1 MNGGSETRHPS
12 PVTRHVVEPGSTL
25 GVLGGGQ
32 LGAMFTMAAKR
43 LGYRV
48 AVWDPDPDAPALK
61 LADLPLAAPFT
72 DTASLEKFS
81 TSIKAATYEWEN
93 IPVSMVRALEQRVPV
108 RPAPRILQIIQ
119 NRLDQKTFLA
129 EHRIAVAPFQAVAS
143 PEQLTVPDAVGF
155 PALCK
160 TATLGYDGKGQW
172 RLSGPDDVRQVQNEL
187 RGQLQTPPLR
197 SLDPEALDGQA
208 QGRWIVEQFLPFE
221 KELSVLVVR
230 GADGD
235 RRFYPVA
242 ENVHEAGILRTTRV
256 PAAID
261 PEISRQ
267 AAAVAGSVI
276 EALDGIGVFCVELFL
291 MKDGRFFVNEVAPR
305 PHNSGHYTLD
315 ACTVSQFEQQVRA
328 VCGLPLGETKL
339 ASPAVM
345 VNLIGEDFTKATT
358 DAEIKKFL
366 SQSGAK
372 LHVYGKKSV
381 RPGRKMGHVTFMAAS
396 ASAAWESAS
405 TLKRML
411 G

>member
-1 MNGGSETRHPS
+1 MI
-12 PVTRHVVEPGSTL
+12 

-32 LGAMFTMAAKR
+32 LGAMFTTAAKR

-81 TSIKAATYEWEN
+81 ASIKAATYEWEN
-93 IPVSMVRALEQRVPV
+93 IPAAMVQVLERRVPV

-119 NRLDQKTFLA
+119 DRLAQKTFLA
-129 EHRIAVAPFQAVAS
+129 SQKIPVAPFQAVLS
-143 PEQLTVPDAVGF
+143 PDQLTVPDAVGF

-172 RLSGPDDVRQVQNEL
+172 RLSGPEDVRRVQGEL
-187 RGQLQTPPLR
+187 RAHPQH
-197 SLDPEALDGQA
+197 
-208 QGRWIVEQFLPFE
+208 RWIVEQFLPFE

-230 GADGD
+230 GSDGD
-235 RRFYPVA
+235 RRFYPVV

-267 AAAVAGSVI
+267 AAALAGSVI
-276 EALDGIGVFCVELFL
+276 DALDGIGVFCVELFL
-291 MKDGRFFVNEVAPR
+291 MKDGRLFVNEVAPR

-328 VCGLPLGETKL
+328 VCGLPLGEIKL
-339 ASPAVM
+339 ISPAVM
-345 VNLIGEDFTKATT
+345 VNLIGEDVTKATA
-358 DAEIKKFL
+358 DEEIQTFL
-366 SQSGAK
+366 RQSGAK

-381 RPGRKMGHVTFMAAS
+381 RPGRKMGHVTFLAATTD
-396 ASAAWESAS
+396 AAWKSAN
-405 TLKRML
+405 TLKQML

>member
-1 MNGGSETRHPS
+1 M
-12 PVTRHVVEPGSTL
+12 L

-32 LGAMFTMAAKR
+32 LGAMFTAAAR
-43 LGYRV
+43 RMGYRV

-72 DTASLEKFS
+72 DQASLEKFS
-81 TSIKAATYEWEN
+81 TSIQAATYEWEN
-93 IPVSMVRALEQRVPV
+93 IPAPTVRAIEQLVPV

-119 NRLDQKTFLA
+119 DRLAQKTFLA
-129 EHRIAVAPFQAVAS
+129 AQKIPVAPFQAVLS
-143 PEQLTVPDAVGF
+143 PEQLAVPDAVGF

-172 RLSGPDDVRQVQNEL
+172 RLSGSEDVRRLQDEL
-187 RGQLQTPPLR
+187 RAHPQH
-197 SLDPEALDGQA
+197 
-208 QGRWIVEQFLPFE
+208 RWVVERFLPFE

-235 RRFYPVA
+235 RRLYPVV

-261 PEISRQ
+261 PKTAGK
-267 AAAVAGSVI
+267 AAALAGSVI

-328 VCGLPLGETKL
+328 VCGLPLGDVTL
-339 ASPAVM
+339 TSPAVM

-358 DAEIKKFL
+358 DERTQTFL
-366 SQSGAK
+366 QQSGAK
-372 LHVYGKKSV
+372 VHVYGKKSV
-381 RPGRKMGHVTFMAAS
+381 RPGRKMGHVTFLAAS
-396 ASAAWESAS
+396 ADAAWKSAMS
-405 TLKRML
+405 LKQLL

>member
-1 MNGGSETRHPS
+1 MIQS
-12 PVTRHVVEPGSTL
+12 GSTI

-32 LGAMFTMAAKR
+32 LGAMFTTAAKR

-72 DTASLEKFS
+72 DQASLDKFS
-81 TSIKAATYEWEN
+81 TSITAATYEWEN
-93 IPVSMVRALEQRVPV
+93 IPAATVQALEQLVPV

-119 NRLDQKTFLA
+119 DRLAQKTFLA
-129 EHRIAVAPFQAVAS
+129 SQKIPVAPFQAVLS
-143 PEQLTVPDAVGF
+143 PDQLTVPDAVGF

-172 RLSGPDDVRQVQNEL
+172 RLSGPEDVRRVQGEL
-187 RGQLQTPPLR
+187 R
-197 SLDPEALDGQA
+197 A
-208 QGRWIVEQFLPFE
+208 QSQHRWIVEQFLPFE

-235 RRFYPVA
+235 RRVYPVV
-242 ENVHEAGILRTTRV
+242 ENIHEAGILRTTRV
-256 PAAID
+256 PAGIHSELAGK
-261 PEISRQ
+261 
-267 AAAVAGSVI
+267 AAALAGSVI
-276 EALDGIGVFCVELFL
+276 DALDGIGVFCVELFL
-291 MKDGRFFVNEVAPR
+291 MKDGRLFVNEVAPR

-328 VCGLPLGETKL
+328 VCGLPLGEIKL
-339 ASPAVM
+339 ISPAVM
-345 VNLIGEDFTKATT
+345 VNLISEDVTKATA
-358 DAEIKKFL
+358 DAEIQTFL
-366 SQSGAK
+366 RQSGAK

-381 RPGRKMGHVTFMAAS
+381 RPGRKMGHVTFLAATTD
-396 ASAAWESAS
+396 AAWKSAN
-405 TLKRML
+405 TLKQML

>member
-1 MNGGSETRHPS
+1 MIQ
-12 PVTRHVVEPGSTL
+12 PGAMI

-32 LGAMFTMAAKR
+32 LGAMFTTAARR

-72 DTASLEKFS
+72 DQASLDSFS
-81 TSIKAATYEWEN
+81 TAIATATYEWEN
-93 IPVSMVRALEQRVPV
+93 IPAATVQALERRVPV
-108 RPAPRILQIIQ
+108 RPAARILTTIQ
-119 NRLDQKTFLA
+119 NRLEQKRFLA
-129 EHRIAVAPFQAVAS
+129 GHKIPVAPFQAATS
-143 PEQLTVPDAVGF
+143 PEHVTVPDAVGF

-160 TATLGYDGKGQW
+160 TATLGYDGKGQV
-172 RLSGPDDVRQVQNEL
+172 RLTGPDDVRALVQEL
-187 RGQLQTPPLR
+187 RAQKQP
-197 SLDPEALDGQA
+197 
-208 QGRWIVEQFLPFE
+208 QGRWIIERFLPFK

-235 RRFYPVA
+235 CRCYPVV

-261 PEISRQ
+261 EATAQRATAL
-267 AAAVAGSVI
+267 AASVI
-276 EALDGIGVFCVELFL
+276 DKLDGVGVFCVELFL
-291 MKDGRFFVNEVAPR
+291 MNDGGFFVNEVAPR

-315 ACTVSQFEQQVRA
+315 ACPVSQFEQQVRA
-328 VCGLPLGETKL
+328 VCGLPLGEVTL

-366 SQSGAK
+366 SKSGAK

-381 RPGRKMGHVTFMAAS
+381 RPGRKMGHVTFLADSADEAWAS
-396 ASAAWESAS
+396 ATS
-405 TLKRML
+405 LKRLL

>member
-1 MNGGSETRHPS
+1 M
-12 PVTRHVVEPGSTL
+12 L

-32 LGAMFTMAAKR
+32 LGAMFTAAAR
-43 LGYRV
+43 RMGYRV

-72 DTASLEKFS
+72 DQASLEKFS
-81 TSIKAATYEWEN
+81 TSIQAATYEWEN
-93 IPVSMVRALEQRVPV
+93 IPAPTVQAIEQRVPV

-119 NRLDQKTFLA
+119 DRLAQKTFLA
-129 EHRIAVAPFQAVAS
+129 AQKIPVAPFQAVLS
-143 PEQLTVPDAVGF
+143 PEQLAVPDAVGF

-160 TATLGYDGKGQW
+160 TATLGYDGRGQW
-172 RLSGPDDVRQVQNEL
+172 RLSGSEDVRRLQDEL
-187 RGQLQTPPLR
+187 RGQL
-197 SLDPEALDGQA
+197 ALSPSKG
-208 QGRWIVEQFLPFE
+208 GKWVVEKFLPFE

-235 RRFYPVA
+235 RRLYPVV

-261 PEISRQ
+261 PKTAGQ
-267 AAAVAGSVI
+267 AAALAGSVI
-276 EALDGIGVFCVELFL
+276 DALDGIGVFCVELFL

-328 VCGLPLGETKL
+328 VCGLLLGDVTL
-339 ASPAVM
+339 TSPAVM
-345 VNLIGEDFTKATT
+345 VNLIGEDFTRATT
-358 DAEIKKFL
+358 DERTQTFL
-366 SQSGAK
+366 QQSGAK
-372 LHVYGKKSV
+372 VHVYGKKSV
-381 RPGRKMGHVTFMAAS
+381 RPGRKMGHVTFMAAT
-396 ASAAWESAS
+396 ADAAWKSAT
-405 TLKRML
+405 TLKRLL

>member
-1 MNGGSETRHPS
+1 MSPS
-12 PVTRHVVEPGSTL
+12 TPHVSPITHHVIESGSTL

-32 LGAMFTMAAKR
+32 LGAMFTAAAKR

-72 DTASLEKFS
+72 DKASLDKFAA
-81 TSIKAATYEWEN
+81 SIAAATYEWEN
-93 IPVSMVRALEQRVPV
+93 IPAATVQALEQRVPV

-119 NRLDQKTFLA
+119 NRLEQKTFLA
-129 EHRIAVAPFQAVAS
+129 KHQIAVVPFQAVTS
-143 PEQLTVPDAVGF
+143 PDQLTVPDAVGF

-160 TATLGYDGKGQW
+160 TVTLGYDGKGQW
-172 RLSGPDDVRQVQNEL
+172 RLSGPEDVRRVQSEL
-187 RGQLQTPPLR
+187 RAR
-197 SLDPEALDGQA
+197 SQH
-208 QGRWIVEQFLPFE
+208 RWIVEQFLPFE

-230 GADGD
+230 GSDGD

-261 PEISRQ
+261 PKISGQ
-267 AAAVAGSVI
+267 AAALVGSVI
-276 EALDGIGVFCVELFL
+276 DALDGIGVFCVELFL
-291 MKDGRFFVNEVAPR
+291 MKDGRLFVNEVAPR

-315 ACTVSQFEQQVRA
+315 ACSVSQFEQQVRA
-328 VCGLPLGETKL
+328 VCGLPLGEVTL
-339 ASPAVM
+339 ISPAVM
-345 VNLIGEDFTKATT
+345 VNLIGDDFTKATT
-358 DAEIKKFL
+358 DAEIQKFL
-366 SQSGAK
+366 RQAGAK

-381 RPGRKMGHVTFMAAS
+381 RPGRKMGHVTFLAARADAAWQS
-396 ASAAWESAS
+396 ASA
-405 TLKRML
+405 LRQMF